1 MFDDEVDRMLAVL
14 DSGFPAVQEMSGRQ
28 AREAVAAR
36 RPPKDEEAAAAL
48 AATEDYTINV
58 DGGTIPVR
66 VYRPRGAE
74 GMVLPG
80 IVFFHGGGFVLCDI
94 ESHDDFC
101 RLLAA
106 GTTSAVVSVGY
117 RLAPEHRAPTAAEDA
132 MAGLRWTEANAARL
146 GVDPANLL
154 TAGDSAG
161 GNLAAVCCL
170 LARDRGG
177 PAIAGQLL
185 IYPVIEPDFGNDS
198 HRRFGTGHFNTTAAM
213 RWYWRQ
219 YLGGDEEGPLPE
231 PEEYVAPSRAARHTG
246 LPPAVVVT
254 AGRDPLCS
262 EGRRYAETLR
272 SAGVAVRHRHFPE
285 LFHGF
290 FTIVALAAAEAAR
303 DMVWSD
309 VRALTG
315 TKEVPA

>member
-14 DSGFPAVQEMSGRQ
+14 DSGFPAVQEMSGRA
-28 AREAVAAR
+28 ARAAVAAR
-36 RPPKDEEAAAAL
+36 RPPKDGEVAAL
-48 AATEDYTINV
+48 AATEDYTIDV
-58 DGGTIPVR
+58 EGGTIPAR
-66 VYRPRGAE
+66 VYRPRGTQ
-74 GMVLPG
+74 GRVLPG

-106 GTTSAVVSVGY
+106 GTASVVVSVGY
-117 RLAPEHRAPTAAEDA
+117 RRAPEHRAPTAAEDA
-132 MAGLRWTEANAARL
+132 LAGLRWTEANARRL
-146 GVDPANLL
+146 GVDPAKLL

-170 LARDRGG
+170 LARDRDG
-177 PAIAGQLL
+177 PVIAGQLL
-185 IYPVIEPDFGNDS
+185 IYPVIEPDFDNDS
-198 HRRFGTGHFNTTAAM
+198 HRRFGKGHFNTTAAM

-219 YLGGDEEGPLPE
+219 YLGGDEHDALPR
-231 PEEYVAPSRAARHTG
+231 PEEYVAPSRAPRHAG
-246 LPPAVVVT
+246 LPPAVIVT

-272 SAGVAVRHRHFPE
+272 SAGIGVRHRHFPE

-290 FTIVALAAAEAAR
+290 FTIVALGAAEAAR

-309 VRALTG
+309 IRALTDN
-315 TKEVPA
+315 KEVPA